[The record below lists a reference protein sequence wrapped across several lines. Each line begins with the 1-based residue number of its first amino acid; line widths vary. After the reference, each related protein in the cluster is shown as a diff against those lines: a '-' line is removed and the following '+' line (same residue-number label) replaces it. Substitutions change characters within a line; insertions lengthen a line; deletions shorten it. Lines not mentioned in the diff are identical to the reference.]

1 MLREKHYKRI
11 VHEVERDIRNGKYK
25 IGDKIPSINAWR
37 IHSGLSR
44 SSVVLAMEEL
54 KNRGL
59 IEPEQSVGYFVS
71 STRVESTH
79 RILLIFN
86 ELNGFKRVLY
96 DAIIESLGKGSVVDI
111 VFYNFNRETFD
122 ILIEQHAGKYSVYM
136 VMAGRFENIDNQ
148 LRKLGGKV
156 IIIDSCNN
164 TLRENIMFPAVIQYF
179 AQDTYDALVSAL
191 TKLRKYR
198 EIVLIQSESKEPH
211 ERYEGIRRFCQ
222 DYDFECSYFKSVV
235 NLPIK
240 RGGVYITPEDTV
252 IVDVM
257 MNARKQNL
265 RAGVDFGLI
274 TYNER
279 RLNEILCDGLNT
291 ITTDF
296 VRMGKIAVELIQA
309 NDCRI
314 VRNPYRVIFRNTL

>member
-44 SSVVLAMEEL
+44 SSVVLAMEE
-54 KNRGL
+54 
-59 IEPEQSVGYFVS
+59 
-71 STRVESTH
+71 RVESTH

-240 RGGVYITPEDTV
+240 RGGYI
-252 IVDVM
+252 
-257 MNARKQNL
+257 
-265 RAGVDFGLI
+265 
-274 TYNER
+274 
-279 RLNEILCDGLNT
+279 
-291 ITTDF
+291 
-296 VRMGKIAVELIQA
+296 
-309 NDCRI
+309 
-314 VRNPYRVIFRNTL
+314 